1 MNDSTPIQLISSGD
15 LRLVTNL
22 TCWPV
27 QYDMETK
34 LTAAIAAE
42 GFTIERAHPVTNE
55 GHGFIKSQK
64 HGMEVFK
71 KIDPNAPLI
80 VAEAVWQFSHHVL
93 AGLTTHRGPIPTV
106 AHWSGPV
113 PYTQLT
119 LPTNNSV

>member
-42 GFTIERAHPVTNE
+42 GFTIERAVTR
-55 GHGFIKSQK
+55 I
-64 HGMEVFK
+64 
-71 KIDPNAPLI
+71 
-80 VAEAVWQFSHHVL
+80 
-93 AGLTTHRGPIPTV
+93 
-106 AHWSGPV
+106 
-113 PYTQLT
+113 
-119 LPTNNSV
+119 